1 MPRIT
6 PGNRLYL
13 YKLLSSTLGTNHQAL
28 LSRVEE
34 ALLEDG
40 IAPQDLG
47 QEDIQSLMEAL
58 PEFVRLTV
66 FKKGRVYATI
76 VPNEEY
82 DGYLERAG
90 QSGSGN
96 AGEKGSK
103 SKPWKR
109 RKGSHDPK
117 PTKPR
122 HVEKSE
128 AKQEPTPEPEAA
140 AEPEPASAPEPEPET
155 VAAPEPKPTPELE
168 PEPEPETVTV
178 PEPEP
183 APAPAPAPQPS
194 PTDKTPTEP
203 NEPQVEATEPEAR
216 EQPVPET
223 PARPGIN
230 LTITYDPYEDMEAD
244 LAAAA
249 KAQPTAPTPA
259 AAPAPVAPA
268 PTPVS
273 APAPAAAPV
282 PVLSAQPL
290 PHQNLPERFSEEVHC
305 KDELLRVLYQKLP
318 IDADVT
324 RTLDEDWRVA
334 RSTGTLSGT
343 RSRVTFPL
351 RYLHENGSG
360 PVEVTIRR
368 TSRPSSGKQWS
379 LALVDG
385 DDGSGAVHEQ
395 VGLEGL
401 PAADEG
407 AWSDLSGAPQQ
418 GSGSP
423 AVSPLREF
431 AQFAVIGSWER
442 TLGTLATM
450 ATPERWNFPGEGVG
464 GPSRYGI
471 LREYLTVTFHRAVEQ
486 GRIATAADG
495 SLAAFNTGLLTP
507 FGEDVYTV
515 FSPNAGD
522 IPWKLDGFATAGSG
536 ELGARLVATLP
547 ELPQPASYLERVED
561 VVCQPGHMLILD
573 TEALLGEKVGRLPR
587 AFLADQ
593 LAGSPEASR
602 LLRDGM
608 DAGNGRL
615 GRSAC
620 RELTRAIKGDP
631 SLYRHMGRALQ
642 DATTLSL
649 RLAQASYRM
658 AAPAFDPA
666 TSTMRLLLPLCLV
679 DDGVADCAM
688 SLELMPSGAYRGAAI
703 LSLPRSY
710 ACARVVSRDQPT
722 WLSPEI
728 VL

>member
-13 YKLLSSTLGTNHQAL
+13 YKLLSSTLGTNRQAL

-34 ALLEDG
+34 VLLEDG

-90 QSGSGN
+90 QSGSDS

-122 HVEKSE
+122 HVEKAE
-128 AKQEPTPEPEAA
+128 AKPEPAPEPEAA
-140 AEPEPASAPEPEPET
+140 AEPEPASAPEPG
-155 VAAPEPKPTPELE
+155 
-168 PEPEPETVTV
+168 PETVTV

-183 APAPAPAPQPS
+183 APAPAPAPKPS
-194 PTDKTPTEP
+194 PAAETPKEP
-203 NEPQVEATEPEAR
+203 NEPQAEATEAETR
-216 EQPVPET
+216 EQPAPET
-223 PARPGIN
+223 PASPGIN

-249 KAQPTAPTPA
+249 QAQPTAPTPA

-273 APAPAAAPV
+273 APAPAAAPT
-282 PVLSAQPL
+282 PAPNSQQL

-351 RYLHENGSG
+351 RYLHEDGSG

-368 TSRPSSGKQWS
+368 TSRPTSGKQWS

-385 DDGSGAVHEQ
+385 DDGTGAVHEQ

-407 AWSDLSGAPQQ
+407 AWSDLAGAPQQ
-418 GSGSP
+418 DTGSP

-486 GRIATAADG
+486 GRIATATDS
-495 SLAAFNTGLLTP
+495 SLAAYNTGLLTP
-507 FGEDVYTV
+507 FGEDVYAV
-515 FSPNAGD
+515 FSPNSGD

-620 RELTRAIKGDP
+620 RELARTIKGDP
-631 SLYRHMGRALQ
+631 SLYRRMGRALQ

-703 LSLPRSY
+703 LSLPRAY

>member
-34 ALLEDG
+34 VLLEDG

-122 HVEKSE
+122 HVEKPE
-128 AKQEPTPEPEAA
+128 AKPEPAPEPEAP
-140 AEPEPASAPEPEPET
+140 AEPEPASA
-155 VAAPEPKPTPELE
+155 

-183 APAPAPAPQPS
+183 APAPAPTPQPS
-194 PTDKTPTEP
+194 PADETPKEP
-203 NEPQVEATEPEAR
+203 NEPQAEATGAEIR
-216 EQPVPET
+216 EQPAPET
-223 PARPGIN
+223 SASSGIN

-249 KAQPTAPTPA
+249 QAQPTAPTPA

-268 PTPVS
+268 P
-273 APAPAAAPV
+273 APAPVAAPG
-282 PVLSAQPL
+282 PAPATQPL
-290 PHQNLPERFSEEVHC
+290 PHQNLPELFSAEVHC

-351 RYLHENGSG
+351 RYLHEDGSG

-368 TSRPSSGKQWS
+368 TSRPLSGKQWS

-385 DDGSGAVHEQ
+385 DDGTGMVHEQ

-407 AWSDLSGAPQQ
+407 AWSDLSGASLQ
-418 GSGSP
+418 GVGTSI
-423 AVSPLREF
+423 VSPLREF

-450 ATPERWNFPGEGVG
+450 VAPERWNFPGEGVG
-464 GPSRYGI
+464 APSRYGV
-471 LREYLTVTFHRAVEQ
+471 LREYLTVTFHRVVEQ
-486 GRIATAADG
+486 DRVATAADG
-495 SLAAFNTGLLTP
+495 SLAAFDTGLLTP
-507 FGEDVYTV
+507 FGEDVYAV
-515 FSPNAGD
+515 FSPNVGD
-522 IPWKLDGFATAGSG
+522 IAWKLDGFATAGSG

-547 ELPQPASYLERVED
+547 DLPQPASYLERVED
-561 VVCQPGHMLILD
+561 VVCQPGRMLILD
-573 TEALLGEKVGRLPR
+573 TEALLGEQVGRLPR

-593 LAGSPEASR
+593 LADSPEASR
-602 LLRDGM
+602 LLREGV
-608 DAGNGRL
+608 DAGSGRL
-615 GRSAC
+615 GRGAC
-620 RELTRAIKGDP
+620 RDLARAIKADP
-631 SLYRHMGRALQ
+631 GLYRRMARALQ
-642 DATTLSL
+642 DATSLSL
-649 RLAQASYRM
+649 RLAQASFRM

-666 TSTMRLLLPLCLV
+666 TGTMRLLLPLCLV

-703 LSLPRSY
+703 LSLPRAY
-710 ACARVVSRDQPT
+710 ACARVVSRDQPA